1 MFESIF
7 FKKKI
12 LLIIGGGISAYK
24 VLEVIRELKKNGSE
38 IKTILTKSGREFVT
52 PLSISALSQNKVF
65 ENLFDPSNESEMDH
79 ITLARWCDVLLVAP
93 ATANLLSNFADGK
106 APDFA
111 TTAILASNKPI
122 FLAPAMNVEMWNK
135 EINLQNVEKL
145 KKNNFRFIGPTIGE
159 MACGE
164 YGEGKMSSVD
174 EIIFTLKNYFISKNQ
189 KKKLSALVTA
199 GPTREYIDPV
209 RFLTNE
215 SSGKQGLE
223 IAQSLSEIGFQTK
236 LILGPNKLNLKNLS
250 DLDIEH
256 VKTGDEMLNAC
267 KENLPVDVAVCTA
280 AVSDFK
286 PKKVFKNKIKKDNLN
301 TFELAF
307 EKNGD
312 ILSFISQHNK
322 NRPKLVIGFAAETE
336 NYIENAKK
344 KLEHKHCDWIVVN
357 NVKDSS
363 IGFNSEFNEVF
374 LINKNNEIEKL
385 SKSPKSEI
393 AKKLAHKIFEKLH
406 NNVGNFN

>member
-1 MFESIF
+1 MLKSIF
-7 FKKKI
+7 FEKKI

-52 PLSISALSQNKVF
+52 PLSISALSKNKVF
-65 ENLFDPSNESEMDH
+65 ENLFDPGNESEMDH

-93 ATANLLSNFADGK
+93 ATANLLSNFVDGK
-106 APDFA
+106 ASDFA
-111 TTAILASNKPI
+111 TTTILASNKKI
-122 FLAPAMNVEMWNK
+122 FLVPAMNVEMWNK
-135 EINLQNVEKL
+135 EINLKNVEKL
-145 KKNNFRFIGPTIGE
+145 KKNNFSFIGPTIGE

-189 KKKLSALVTA
+189 KRKLSALVTA

-223 IAQSLSEIGFQTK
+223 IAKSLSEIGFQTK
-236 LILGPNKLNLKNLS
+236 LILGPNKLSLKNLS
-250 DLDIEH
+250 DLNIEH
-256 VKTGDEMLNAC
+256 VKTGEEMLNAC
-267 KENLPVDVAVCTA
+267 KESLPVDVAVCSA

-286 PKKVFKNKIKKDNLN
+286 PKEVFKNKIKKDNLN

-307 EKNGD
+307 EKNKD

-322 NRPKLVIGFAAETE
+322 NRPKLVVGFAAETE
-336 NYIENAKK
+336 NYIENAIK

-357 NVKDSS
+357 NVNDSS
-363 IGFNSEFNEVF
+363 IGFNSEFNQV
-374 LINKNNEIEKL
+374 LIINKNSEIEKL

>member
-1 MFESIF
+1 MLKSIF
-7 FKKKI
+7 FEKKI

-65 ENLFDPSNESEMDH
+65 ENLFDPSNESDMDH

-106 APDFA
+106 ASDFA
-111 TTAILASNKPI
+111 TTVILASNKKI

-145 KKNNFRFIGPTIGE
+145 KKNNFSFIGPTIGE

-164 YGEGKMSSVD
+164 YGEGKMSSVN

-223 IAQSLSEIGFQTK
+223 IAKSLSEIGFQTK

-256 VKTGDEMLNAC
+256 VNTGDQMLNAC

-286 PKKVFKNKIKKDNLN
+286 PKEVFKNKIKKDNLH
-301 TFELAF
+301 TFKLAF

-312 ILSFISQHNK
+312 ILSFISQNNK
-322 NRPKLVIGFAAETE
+322 NRPKLVVGFAAETE
-336 NYIENAKK
+336 NYIENARK
-344 KLEHKHCDWIVVN
+344 KLENKHCDWIVVN

-374 LINKNNEIEKL
+374 IINKNSEVEKL

>member
-1 MFESIF
+1 MLKSIF
-7 FKKKI
+7 FEKKI

-65 ENLFDPSNESEMDH
+65 ENLFDPNNESEMDH

-106 APDFA
+106 ASDFA
-111 TTAILASNKPI
+111 TTTILASNKKI

-145 KKNNFRFIGPTIGE
+145 KKNNFSFIGPTIGE

-189 KKKLSALVTA
+189 TKKLSALVTA

-223 IAQSLSEIGFQTK
+223 IAKSLSEIGFKTK

-256 VKTGDEMLNAC
+256 VNTGEEMLNAC

-286 PKKVFKNKIKKDNLN
+286 PKEVFKNKIKKDNLH

-307 EKNGD
+307 EKNAD

-322 NRPKLVIGFAAETE
+322 SRPKLVIGFAAETE
-336 NYIENAKK
+336 NCIQNARK

-374 LINKNNEIEKL
+374 IINKNSEIEKL

>member
-1 MFESIF
+1 
-7 FKKKI
+7 
-12 LLIIGGGISAYK
+12 
-24 VLEVIRELKKNGSE
+24 
-38 IKTILTKSGREFVT
+38 
-52 PLSISALSQNKVF
+52 
-65 ENLFDPSNESEMDH
+65 
-79 ITLARWCDVLLVAP
+79 
-93 ATANLLSNFADGK
+93 
-106 APDFA
+106 
-111 TTAILASNKPI
+111 
-122 FLAPAMNVEMWNK
+122 
-135 EINLQNVEKL
+135 
-145 KKNNFRFIGPTIGE
+145 

-223 IAQSLSEIGFQTK
+223 IAKSLNEIGFQTK

-256 VKTGDEMLNAC
+256 VKTGEEMLNAC

-286 PKKVFKNKIKKDNLN
+286 PKEVFKNKIKKDNLN

-307 EKNGD
+307 EKNDD

-322 NRPKLVIGFAAETE
+322 NRPKLVVGFAAETE

-357 NVKDSS
+357 NVKDNS

-374 LINKNNEIEKL
+374 IINKNKEIEKL

>member
-1 MFESIF
+1 MLKSIF
-7 FKKKI
+7 FEKKI

-24 VLEVIRELKKNGSE
+24 VLEVIRELRKNGSE

-65 ENLFDPSNESEMDH
+65 ENLFDSNNESEMDH
-79 ITLARWCDVLLVAP
+79 ITLARWCDVLLIAP

-106 APDFA
+106 ASDFA
-111 TTAILASNKPI
+111 TTVVLASNKKI
-122 FLAPAMNVEMWNK
+122 FLAPAMNVEMWSK

-145 KKNNFRFIGPTIGE
+145 KKNNFTFIGPTIGE

-164 YGEGKMSSVD
+164 YGKGKMSSVD

-223 IAQSLSEIGFQTK
+223 IAKSLSEIGFQTK

-256 VKTGDEMLNAC
+256 VNTGEEMLNAC
-267 KENLPVDVAVCTA
+267 KESLPVDVAVCTA

-286 PKKVFKNKIKKDNLN
+286 PKQVFKNKIKKDNFN

-307 EKNGD
+307 EKNRD

-322 NRPKLVIGFAAETE
+322 NRPKLVVGFSAETE

-374 LINKNNEIEKL
+374 IINKNSEIEKL

>member
-24 VLEVIRELKKNGSE
+24 VLEVIRELRKNGSE

-65 ENLFDPSNESEMDH
+65 ENLFDPCNESEMDH

-106 APDFA
+106 ASDFA
-111 TTAILASNKPI
+111 ATAVLASNKKI

-145 KKNNFRFIGPTIGE
+145 KKNNFSFIGPTIGE

-223 IAQSLSEIGFQTK
+223 IAKSLNEIGFQTK

-256 VKTGDEMLNAC
+256 VKTGEEMLNAC

-286 PKKVFKNKIKKDNLN
+286 PKEVFKNKIKKDNLN

-307 EKNGD
+307 EKNDD

-322 NRPKLVIGFAAETE
+322 NRPKLVVGFAAETE

-357 NVKDSS
+357 NVKDNS

-374 LINKNNEIEKL
+374 IINKNKEIEKL

>member
-1 MFESIF
+1 MLKSIF
-7 FKKKI
+7 FEKKI
-12 LLIIGGGISAYK
+12 LLIIGGGVSAYK

-38 IKTILTKSGREFVT
+38 IKTILTKSGKEFVT

-93 ATANLLSNFADGK
+93 ATANLLANFADGK
-106 APDFA
+106 ASDFA
-111 TTAILASNKPI
+111 TTAVLASNKKI

-135 EINLQNVEKL
+135 EINLQNIEKL
-145 KKNNFRFIGPTIGE
+145 KKNNFSFIGPTIGE

-174 EIIFTLKNYFISKNQ
+174 EIIFTLKNYFISRNQ

-223 IAQSLSEIGFQTK
+223 IAKSLCEIGFQTK
-236 LILGPNKLNLKNLS
+236 LILGPNKLNLKNIS

-256 VKTGDEMLNAC
+256 VKTGEEMLNAC
-267 KENLPVDVAVCTA
+267 KESLPVDVAVCAA

-286 PKKVFKNKIKKDNLN
+286 PKEVFKNKIKKYNLN
-301 TFELAF
+301 TFELIL
-307 EKNGD
+307 EKNRD

-336 NYIENAKK
+336 NYVENAKK

-374 LINKNNEIEKL
+374 IINKNNEIDKL
-385 SKSPKSEI
+385 NKSPKSEI

>member
-1 MFESIF
+1 MLKSIF
-7 FKKKI
+7 FEKKI

-106 APDFA
+106 ASDFA
-111 TTAILASNKPI
+111 TTAILASNKKI

-145 KKNNFRFIGPTIGE
+145 KKNNFSFIGPTIGE

-223 IAQSLSEIGFQTK
+223 IAKSLSEIGFQTK

-256 VKTGDEMLNAC
+256 VKTGEEMLNAC
-267 KENLPVDVAVCTA
+267 KESLPVDVAVCTA

-286 PKKVFKNKIKKDNLN
+286 PKEVFKNKIKKDNLN

-307 EKNGD
+307 EKNRD

-322 NRPKLVIGFAAETE
+322 NRPKLVVGFAAETE

-374 LINKNNEIEKL
+374 IINKNNEIEKL

>member
-24 VLEVIRELKKNGSE
+24 VLEVIRELRKNGSE

-65 ENLFDPSNESEMDH
+65 ENLFDPCNESEMDH

-106 APDFA
+106 ASDFA
-111 TTAILASNKPI
+111 ATAVLASNKKI

-145 KKNNFRFIGPTIGE
+145 KKNNFSFIGPTIGE

-189 KKKLSALVTA
+189 KKKLSALVTV

-223 IAQSLSEIGFQTK
+223 IAKSLNEIGFQTK

-256 VKTGDEMLNAC
+256 VKTGEEMLNAC

-286 PKKVFKNKIKKDNLN
+286 PKEVFKNKIKKDNLN

-307 EKNGD
+307 EKNDD

-322 NRPKLVIGFAAETE
+322 NRPKLVVGFAAETE

-357 NVKDSS
+357 NVKDNS

-374 LINKNNEIEKL
+374 IINKNKEIEKL